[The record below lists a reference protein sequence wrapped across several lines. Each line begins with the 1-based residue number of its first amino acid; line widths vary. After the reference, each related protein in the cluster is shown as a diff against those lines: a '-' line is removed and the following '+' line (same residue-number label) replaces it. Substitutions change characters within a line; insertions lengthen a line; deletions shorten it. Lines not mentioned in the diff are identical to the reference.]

1 MHCPNPPYPS
11 SFFFSLSSS
20 SDYFP
25 DARSCCQKL
34 GGHSLSRK
42 CVPPSPNCAKLLEA
56 GHCRVALPP
65 LTGRSLNRITQGG
78 VESDSGFVRAF
89 WHFYAFKRGARR
101 VAQIPCPAI
110 LVLPSH
116 WRRRPQAET
125 MDGHSSPRFL
135 GCSGCV

>member
-65 LTGRSLNRITQGG
+65 LTGCSLNRIPREGWDLTADSLCVLAAFTLFIKEPGG
-78 VESDSGFVRAF
+78 VVESPAGYS
-89 WHFYAFKRGARR
+89 
-101 VAQIPCPAI
+101 CPA
-110 LVLPSH
+110 LSLEK
-116 WRRRPQAET
+116 RPQAET
-125 MDGHSSPRFL
+125 MDVHSSPRFL
-135 GCSGCV
+135 SRSGCV